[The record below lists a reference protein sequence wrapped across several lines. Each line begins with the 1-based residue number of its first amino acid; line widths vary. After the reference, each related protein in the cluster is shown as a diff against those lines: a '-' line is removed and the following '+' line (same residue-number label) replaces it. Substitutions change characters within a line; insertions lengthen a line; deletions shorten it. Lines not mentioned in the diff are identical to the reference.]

1 MSADIVA
8 VYGVATSDDV
18 TSDPHVVP
26 PSLLT
31 WNTTL
36 AMPAVDAPVPVYDV
50 SLTPAR
56 LNAGVRV
63 PMTPSLAEDPSSVV
77 VIVRVPTVG
86 AVVSTVIFPLVVESA
101 DVTVLPAVSVT
112 KAWIEYV
119 VPLVKLA
126 SVAVYGADD
135 DADVP
140 LVVHVVPPS
149 LLTWITT
156 LEIAAVG
163 AFVPVY
169 DVSAAAERLNAGVRV
184 PMIPSLDNKPSSV
197 VVIVSVPA
205 VGAVVS
211 TVIRP
216 FVVESAVVVVMPAV
230 SVTNARTEY
239 VPFVA
244 NAGDAVTVY
253 AVAGEVGAVKVALS
267 AQVDPSVLTCSTTL
281 ATAAVA
287 APVPV

>member
-1 MSADIVA
+1 M
-8 VYGVATSDDV
+8 
-18 TSDPHVVP
+18 
-26 PSLLT
+26 
-31 WNTTL
+31 
-36 AMPAVDAPVPVYDV
+36 PVYAV
-50 SLTPAR
+50 SDADAR
-56 LNAGVRV
+56 LNAGVNV
-63 PMTPSLAEDPSSVV
+63 PMIPSLADDPSSVV

-86 AVVSTVIFPLVVESA
+86 AVVSTVIFPLVVDSA

-112 KAWIEYV
+112 RAWIEYV

-140 LVVHVVPPS
+140 FVVQFAPPS

-169 DVSAAAERLNAGVRV
+169 DVSAAAERLNAGVSV

-197 VVIVSVPA
+197 VVSVSVPA

-216 FVVESAVVVVMPAV
+216 FVIERTVVVVMPAV
-230 SVTNARTEY
+230 SVTSARTE
-239 VPFVA
+239 
-244 NAGDAVTVY
+244 
-253 AVAGEVGAVKVALS
+253 
-267 AQVDPSVLTCSTTL
+267 
-281 ATAAVA
+281 
-287 APVPV
+287 

>member
-1 MSADIVA
+1 VYVVSDAD
-8 VYGVATSDDV
+8 
-18 TSDPHVVP
+18 
-26 PSLLT
+26 
-31 WNTTL
+31 
-36 AMPAVDAPVPVYDV
+36 
-50 SLTPAR
+50 AR
-56 LNAGVRV
+56 LNAGVSV
-63 PMTPSLAEDPSSVV
+63 PMIPSDGDAPSSVV

-101 DVTVLPAVSVT
+101 DVTTLPAVSVT
-112 KAWIEYV
+112 RARTLYV
-119 VPLVKLA
+119 VPLVRPA
-126 SVAVYGADD
+126 SVAVYGAGD

-156 LEIAAVG
+156 LETAAVG

-216 FVVESAVVVVMPAV
+216 FVVERMVEEVLPAR
-230 SVTNARTEY
+230 SVARARTE
-239 VPFVA
+239 
-244 NAGDAVTVY
+244 
-253 AVAGEVGAVKVALS
+253 
-267 AQVDPSVLTCSTTL
+267 
-281 ATAAVA
+281 
-287 APVPV
+287 

>member
-1 MSADIVA
+1 MI
-8 VYGVATSDDV
+8 
-18 TSDPHVVP
+18 
-26 PSLLT
+26 
-31 WNTTL
+31 
-36 AMPAVDAPVPVYDV
+36 
-50 SLTPAR
+50 
-56 LNAGVRV
+56 
-63 PMTPSLAEDPSSVV
+63 PSLAEDPSSVV

-86 AVVSTVIFPLVVESA
+86 AVVSTVIFPLVVDSA

-169 DVSAAAERLNAGVRV
+169 DVSAAAERLNAGVSV

-216 FVVESAVVVVMPAV
+216 FVVERTVEDVLPAR
-230 SVTNARTEY
+230 SVARARTEY
-239 VPFVA
+239 VPFVV

-253 AVAGEVGAVKVALS
+253 GPLPENVALS
-267 AQVDPSVLTCSTTL
+267 VQFVPPSLLTCSTTL
-281 ATAAVA
+281 ATAAVGTPL
-287 APVPV
+287 PV